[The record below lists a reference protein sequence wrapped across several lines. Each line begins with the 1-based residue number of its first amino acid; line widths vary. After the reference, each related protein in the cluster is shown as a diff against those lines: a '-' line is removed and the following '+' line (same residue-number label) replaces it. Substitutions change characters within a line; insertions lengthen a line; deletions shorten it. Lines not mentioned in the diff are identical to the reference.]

1 MAERMATMALA
12 DMKLKVAEHI
22 WVQNYQRK
30 TSVPE
35 ILAENKVGIQQRSD
49 LVKVLK
55 GIFSVTK

>member
-1 MAERMATMALA
+1 MAGKLATMALV
-12 DMKLKVAEHI
+12 DLKLKVAEHI

-30 TSVPE
+30 TSVQE

-55 GIFSVTK
+55 GIFSATK